1 MTRQERSHVLDTE
14 VALDGTLG
22 EVTAGGGDG
31 QNEAGDD
38 TLPPS
43 SIQQEDE
50 GQRADAAL
58 QNDRSD
64 KSLPGLLR
72 ADRCCDRVPSVEDA
86 GEVAADIVRNRQQD
100 EDDDSPRT
108 IVSRQRQHQKTRH
121 ERQVG
126 DHEEGCGDVAYV
138 SVDSTPD
145 SPQHREQQHGAGRDQ
160 LPDRS
165 GEIGD
170 RRQQHDRSIGRNP
183 CDLDSP

>member
-14 VALDGTLG
+14 VAFDGALSK
-22 EVTAGGGDG
+22 VTTGGGDR

-38 TLPPS
+38 PLPPG

-50 GQRADAAL
+50 GQSADAAL
-58 QNDRSD
+58 QDDRPD
-64 KSLPGLLR
+64 KSLPGLLG

-86 GEVAADIVRNRQQD
+86 GEVSADVVRNGQQD

-108 IVSRQRQHQKTRH
+108 IVCRQRQHHKSRH

-126 DHEEGCGDVAYV
+126 DHEEGCGDVADV
-138 SVDSTPD
+138 SVDSAPD

-170 RRQQHDRSIGRNP
+170 RRQQHDRPVGRNP
-183 CDLDSP
+183 RDLDSP